1 MFKSKTKVEEGVDD
15 DKDAI
20 DEGYEVRRQKM
31 LLTEQT
37 VVTPSMARTTFREL
51 WKNESE
57 CLRRFIG
64 TFNIYLTDTD
74 EHPTDIFSNEV
85 LAVEPSR
92 FRPVGGTFRGI
103 SFSIFNLLLPVCI

>member
-1 MFKSKTKVEEGVDD
+1 MFKSKIKAEEGEDE

-20 DEGYEVRRQKM
+20 DEDDEVRRQKM

-37 VVTPSMARTTFREL
+37 VVTPSMVRRAFREL

-74 EHPTDIFSNEV
+74 EHPTDVFFIEV

-103 SFSIFNLLLPVCI
+103 SFSIFNLLLPV